1 MTQQEY
7 AEYLF
12 EILGEEPCTPDDYH
26 RWEDFFWG
34 LFQSFMPNGE
44 GVAAVFEPLER
55 GQELL
60 ERILS
65 VYQATAEC
73 SAEILDSGNTP
84 AFFDRSA
91 EGAKQVSI
99 NGQTLLFPPSAPEG
113 EDARARQTD
122 ERLLEGLREF
132 AIFYGDEELI
142 ETLTAVR
149 RICFGLP
156 KKDFNEA
163 DELFYEIFYQ
173 WRQDNIDPDSP
184 NKCWLKHI
192 IPYTKTNIWPPTCN
206 TRCMTINPTA
216 TFCALISIYGSR
228 ATASP

>member
-7 AEYLF
+7 AKYLF
-12 EILGEEPCTPDDYH
+12 EILGEEPRLPDDYH
-26 RWEDFFWG
+26 GWEDFFWG

-44 GVAAVFEPLER
+44 GVAAVFEPLE
-55 GQELL
+55 
-60 ERILS
+60 
-65 VYQATAEC
+65 C
-73 SAEILDSGNTP
+73 STEILDSGNTP
-84 AFFDRSA
+84 AFFYRSA

-99 NGQTLLFPPSAPEG
+99 NGQTLLFPPSAPKE
-113 EDARARQTD
+113 EDARARQTG

-184 NKCWLKHI
+184 EQVLAEA
-192 IPYTKTNIWPPTCN
+192 YY
-206 TRCMTINPTA
+206 
-216 TFCALISIYGSR
+216 SIYEDEYLAAYLQYPMYDDKPDNDFLRPYFDLWQQGYGFALGEDCLYLYLYR
-228 ATASP
+228 

>member
-12 EILGEEPCTPDDYH
+12 EILGEEPRLPDDYH
-26 RWEDFFWG
+26 GWEDFFWG

-44 GVAAVFEPLER
+44 GVAVVFEPLER

-60 ERILS
+60 ERILP

-73 SAEILDSGNTP
+73 SAEILDSGNIP
-84 AFFDRSA
+84 AFFYRSA

-99 NGQTLLFPPSAPEG
+99 NGQTLLFPPSAPKE
-113 EDARARQTD
+113 EDARARQTG

-163 DELFYEIFYQ
+163 DELFYEMLAEAYYSIYEDEYLAAYLQYPMYDDKPDSDFLRPYFDL
-173 WRQDNIDPDSP
+173 WRQG
-184 NKCWLKHI
+184 
-192 IPYTKTNIWPPTCN
+192 YG
-206 TRCMTINPTA
+206 
-216 TFCALISIYGSR
+216 FALGGDCLYLYLYR
-228 ATASP
+228 

>member
-12 EILGEEPCTPDDYH
+12 EILGEEPCAPDDYH
-26 RWEDFFWG
+26 GWEDFFWG

-60 ERILS
+60 ERILP

-73 SAEILDSGNTP
+73 STKILDSGNTP
-84 AFFDRSA
+84 AFFYRSA

-99 NGQTLLFPPSAPEG
+99 NGQTLLFPPSAPKE
-113 EDARARQTD
+113 EDARARQTG

-163 DELFYEIFYQ
+163 D
-173 WRQDNIDPDSP
+173 
-184 NKCWLKHI
+184 
-192 IPYTKTNIWPPTCN
+192 
-206 TRCMTINPTA
+206 
-216 TFCALISIYGSR
+216 
-228 ATASP
+228 